1 MAALSYSFALGASI
15 VSHPPASLLADES
28 KEPASD
34 SEVIDSEDSCTSE
47 LIESDAPTDW
57 WRRPGGGAE
66 VFRVAIPLVISSLSW
81 TVLTF
86 VDRVLLSHWS
96 GSAMASS
103 FIGSNAWWAMV
114 CLPVGICSYTG
125 TFVAQYHGSNQSKRI
140 GSAVWQGVWFSLAVT
155 PLLLLV
161 IPFARIVFAQAD
173 QDPQS
178 VAMQAEYFQI
188 LMLAA
193 PGMLLGNVLSCFYS
207 GRGKTVVLMIIDSI
221 FSIMNLVLDYWWI
234 FGLAVAG
241 TEIFPAM
248 GIAGAAWA
256 TAASLWGKAV
266 VYLVMFLMPK
276 NRVEFETYRA
286 MLDLK
291 LFRRMMYYGGP
302 SGLQM
307 LLDVIGFFVFLMMV
321 AQLGAV
327 EKEATSMAFSI
338 GSLAF
343 MPIVGFGMAVSI
355 LVGQYLGDSK
365 EKIAAQSAWTS
376 VHIAWAYMLFISIL
390 FVGFPELL
398 LSHFFTDKLAA
409 EGAAT
414 MTASELKIHQQQ
426 VYDMGV
432 VLLCFVAGYN
442 FLDAMLIV
450 FVSAI
455 KGAGDTQFVLRV
467 SMVMAS
473 ALAVLSYLAVEQWN
487 LGIYG
492 CWTIIASWI
501 GGMGVVYFLRFLQG
515 KWKSMRVIEM
525 ASHEPTLHSS

>member
-1 MAALSYSFALGASI
+1 M
-15 VSHPPASLLADES
+15 SHPPASLLAEES
-28 KEPASD
+28 KESASD
-34 SEVIDSEDSCTSE
+34 TAVNTPDNSSDSQPLLSKDV
-47 LIESDAPTDW
+47 TDW

-81 TVLTF
+81 TILTF

-96 GSAMASS
+96 GAAMASS

-125 TFVAQYHGSNQSKRI
+125 TFVAQYYGSNQSKRI
-140 GSAVWQGVWFSLAVT
+140 GSAVWQGVWFVLAVT

-161 IPFARIVFAQAD
+161 IPFAEVIFSQAD
-173 QDPQS
+173 QDS
-178 VAMQAEYFQI
+178 ESIAMQTEYFQI
-188 LMLAA
+188 LMFAA

-207 GRGKTVVLMIIDSI
+207 GRGKTVVLMVIDTI
-221 FSIMNLVLDYWWI
+221 FSIVNLVLDYWWI
-234 FGLAVAG
+234 FGLTVAG
-241 TEIFPAM
+241 TEIFPSM
-248 GIAGAAWA
+248 GIAGAGWA
-256 TAASLWGKAV
+256 TAVSLWGKAI
-266 VYLVMFLMPK
+266 VYMILFLLPK
-276 NRVEFETYRA
+276 KRAEFETYRA
-286 MLDLK
+286 RLDLK

-365 EKIAAQSAWTS
+365 EKIAVQSAWTS
-376 VHIAWAYMLFISIL
+376 VHIAWAYMLFIAVL

-398 LSHFFTDKLAA
+398 LSHFFTDELAA
-409 EGAAT
+409 ESAAT
-414 MTASELKIHQQQ
+414 MTVDELELHQQQ

-455 KGAGDTQFVLRV
+455 KGAGDTRFVLRV

-473 ALAVLSYLAVEQWN
+473 ALAILSYLAVERWN

-492 CWTIIASWI
+492 CWAIIASWI
-501 GGMGVVYFLRFLQG
+501 GGMGIVYFLRFLQG

-525 ASHEPTLHSS
+525 APHEPTLHSS